1 MRNVLTQKPAVAS
14 IGKHIG
20 FEAGEVMVKSFF
32 DKHPDQAYGNIMG
45 REIIEQILA
54 QPDCQGILITPG
66 LDEQGNRHVVL
77 AGIDSNRQ
85 AIVQYTCI
93 DSNGDIQVEEGI
105 IGDRDSTTYD
115 WAKL

>member
-1 MRNVLTQKPAVAS
+1 MQNVLQKPAVAS

-20 FEAGEVMVKSFF
+20 FEAGEVMVKAFF
-32 DKHPDQAYGNIMG
+32 DKYPDQAYGNLMG

-66 LDEQGNRHVVL
+66 LDAEGNRHVVL
-77 AGIDSNRQ
+77 AGVDSNRNV
-85 AIVQYTCI
+85 IMQYTVV
-93 DSNGDIQVEEGI
+93 DGNGEIRSEEGI